1 MEVSFGMFYWFFDC
15 TNSCEVSI
23 HALLTLPKTRSV
35 LHNFSPFNRL
45 RKTLQTGPVKW
56 SYLDNEEGDEV
67 WITFH
72 GYAQESEVMQHFMKT
87 FRPNARVLSFDLPL
101 HGNTTVKKRKPMGIA
116 DLGELQEKVLKET
129 GAQKCSI
136 LGFSL
141 GGKLVLKLV
150 DLVPAK
156 LDNVVLIAPDG
167 LKTNP
172 IYWFVTNTLIG
183 RWIFQLIIVFP
194 QPLLG
199 MSKFLSLTRLMN
211 PKIYDFISAQMR
223 TRVKRQK
230 VLDSWMMFRH
240 IKTDLR
246 RVRKQIRNY
255 RIKLTLIFGKRD
267 RVIHPKL
274 AKKLSGENCKTA
286 EVIMLDTGH
295 NLTTKEVALQIRDT
309 VQ

>member
-1 MEVSFGMFYWFFDC
+1 MEVSFGMFYWFCNC

-35 LHNFSPFNRL
+35 LHNFSPFIRL

-56 SYLDNEEGDEV
+56 SYLDNGEGDEV
-67 WITFH
+67 WLTFH
-72 GYAQESEVMQHFMKT
+72 GYAQEAEVMQHFMKT

-101 HGNTTVKKRKPMGIA
+101 HGKTTVKNRKALGVS
-116 DLGELQEKVLKET
+116 DLTELQGKVLQET

-150 DLVPAK
+150 ELIPAK
-156 LDNVVLIAPDG
+156 LDNVMLIAPDG
-167 LKTNP
+167 LKTNKL
-172 IYWFVTNTLIG
+172 YWFVSHTLLG
-183 RWIFQLIIVFP
+183 RWIFQLVILFP
-194 QPLLG
+194 QPVLG
-199 MSKFLSLTRLMN
+199 ISKFFALTRLMN
-211 PKIYDFISAQMR
+211 PKIHDFVSAQMR
-223 TRVKRQK
+223 TRAKRQK

-240 IKTDLR
+240 ITPDLR

-255 RIKLTLIFGKRD
+255 RIKLTLVFGKRD

-274 AKKLSGENCKTA
+274 AKKLSGENSRTF
-286 EVIMLDTGH
+286 EVIMLDAGH
-295 NLTTKEVALQIRDT
+295 NLTTKEIALQIRDQT
-309 VQ
+309 Q